1 MATWADKG
9 DGERS
14 AITQNAR
21 DTLTKKTSSEVWS
34 AYLIQ
39 GRRYLTEGTEER
51 VSCNATMKF

>member
-1 MATWADKG
+1 MATCADKG

-21 DTLTKKTSSEVWS
+21 AALAKKTPTEVCS
-34 AYLIQ
+34 AYLMQ
-39 GRRYLTEGTEER
+39 ARRYLTEGTEER